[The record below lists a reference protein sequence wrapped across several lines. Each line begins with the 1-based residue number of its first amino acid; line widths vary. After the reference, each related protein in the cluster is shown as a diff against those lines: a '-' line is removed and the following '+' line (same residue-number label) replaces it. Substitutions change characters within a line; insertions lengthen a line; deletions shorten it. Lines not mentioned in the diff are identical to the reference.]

1 MQRILISA
9 LLTLLLALT
18 GCSNDEGNRQVA
30 AAATTDITA
39 TTTATADTNAPKR
52 AALRVIMPRNLQGLE
67 QLPRNGLPKT
77 EEYHLLELYA
87 EAANLEIVPVR
98 IDDYNQL
105 IPTLLE
111 GKGDIVVDNLSVTEA
126 RKKQVS
132 FTIPIAFVREQIV
145 GRRGETPK
153 TAHELGGRKI
163 AVHRSDSFYGSL
175 RRLLK
180 QRFQPPFEIVE
191 VDESIPTEAIIS
203 GVADGS
209 YDLTVTDSNAVGET
223 PAPGSGLE
231 IGYDLSSVRPI
242 AWAVHPDNNRLL
254 VSVNEFLG
262 RHHLAKK
269 KNEPFTGDLAEIK
282 KRKVLRVLTRNSA
295 STYFLWRGEL
305 LGFEYELA
313 KRFAEQN
320 DLRLEMV
327 VPPSRDLLIPWL
339 KQGKGDLIA
348 AAMTI
353 NEQRQTQG
361 IGFSRPYH
369 QVSELL
375 VTRRDDSSLNTPEDL
390 KGRTVVVRKSSAY
403 WESLEAL
410 QQQGIKFALVAAPEE
425 METEELIAR
434 VADGKIDL
442 TVADSQI
449 LDIEQTWRDDIQ
461 AAFPLGEPRSHG
473 WIARKENPE
482 LLTAVNAFLKKE
494 YRGVF
499 YNVTYK
505 KYFKNPKRILSHVEE
520 RADGGD
526 NGLSPYDNLTRQYA
540 DRYGFDWRLVASQM
554 YQESR
559 FDPNAKSWVGALGLL
574 QVMPRTAKEFGINDL
589 RDPEQGVHAGVQYL
603 DWLRKRFE
611 PELPMADRTW
621 LALAAYNAG
630 VGHVRDARQ
639 LAAEKGWNPDK
650 WFDNVEKAMLLL
662 SKKEYATKAK
672 HGYVRGHEPVNYVRQ
687 IRDRYFAYIKLKQQ
701 SVAQAD

>member
-1 MQRILISA
+1 MQKIFIGA
-9 LLTLLLALT
+9 LLTLLLALA
-18 GCSNDEGNRQVA
+18 GCSDGNDSRQSGAGNNDK
-30 AAATTDITA
+30 ATQR
-39 TTTATADTNAPKR
+39 AP
-52 AALRVIMPRNLQGLE
+52 LRVIIPSNLQELGS
-67 QLPRNGLPKT
+67 LPHSGLPKT
-77 EEYHLLELYA
+77 DECRLLELYA
-87 EAANLEIVPVR
+87 EAANLEIVPIRV
-98 IDDYNQL
+98 DDYEQL

-111 GKGDIVVDNLSVTEA
+111 GKGDVVVDNLSVTEA
-126 RKKQVS
+126 RKQKVS
-132 FTIPIAFVREQIV
+132 FTIPTAFVREQIV

-163 AVHRSDSFYGSL
+163 AVHRSDSFHESL
-175 RRLLK
+175 RLLLR

-191 VDESIPTEAIIS
+191 VDESIPTEAIIH

-209 YDLTVTDSNAVGET
+209 YDLTVTDSNAVGDT
-223 PAPGSGLE
+223 PELGSGLE
-231 IGYDLSSVRPI
+231 TGYDLSSVRPI
-242 AWAVHPDNNRLL
+242 AWAVHPDNNKLL
-254 VSVNEFLG
+254 VSINEFLG

-269 KNEPFTGDLAEIK
+269 KSEPFTGDLGEIK

-313 KRFAEQN
+313 KRFAEQH

-353 NEQRQTQG
+353 NEQRQAQG
-361 IGFSRPYH
+361 IRFSRPYH
-369 QVSELL
+369 KVSELL
-375 VTRRDDSSLNTPEDL
+375 VTRRDDASLNTPADL
-390 KGRTVVVRKSSAY
+390 KGRTVMVRKSSAY

-410 QQQGIKFALVAAPEE
+410 RQQGATFDLVAAPEE

-434 VADGKIDL
+434 VADGSIDL
-442 TVADSQI
+442 TAADSHI

-461 AAFPLGEPRSHG
+461 AAFALGEPRAHG
-473 WIARKENPE
+473 WLVRRENPE
-482 LLTAVNAFLKKE
+482 LLKAVDAFLQKE
-494 YRGVF
+494 YRGLF

-520 RADGGD
+520 RADDGN
-526 NGLSPYDNLTRQYA
+526 NGLSPYDELTRQYA
-540 DRYGFDWRLVASQM
+540 DRYGFDWRLVVSQM

-574 QVMPRTAKEFGINDL
+574 QVMPRTAKEFGINNL
-589 RDPEQGVHAGVQYL
+589 RDPEQGLHAGVQYL

-611 PELPMADRTW
+611 PELAMADRTW

-630 VGHVRDARQ
+630 IGHVRDARR
-639 LAAEKGWNPDK
+639 LAADKGWNPDK

-662 SKKEYATKAK
+662 SKKEYAKKAK

-701 SVAQAD
+701 SVAQAE